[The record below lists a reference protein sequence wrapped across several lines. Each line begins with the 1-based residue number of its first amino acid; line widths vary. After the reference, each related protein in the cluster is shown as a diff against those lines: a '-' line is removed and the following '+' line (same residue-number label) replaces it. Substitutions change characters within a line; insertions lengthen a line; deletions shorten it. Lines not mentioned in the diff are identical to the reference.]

1 MANRLFFP
9 NIYCSKQ
16 AAPHPGQPAI
26 PGQFVRRRAV
36 RLATAADAPQLCIHP
51 LLLAVPNIAQVA
63 IATARTLISPLR
75 HWNRPENA
83 GDLLATAITR
93 FNQKSSAEQ
102 DAGHCEW

>member
-1 MANRLFFP
+1 
-9 NIYCSKQ
+9 
-16 AAPHPGQPAI
+16 
-26 PGQFVRRRAV
+26 VRRRAV

-75 HWNRPENA
+75 HWNRPEKCRRSA
-83 GDLLATAITR
+83 GDCDY
-93 FNQKSSAEQ
+93 QVQSKESAEQ